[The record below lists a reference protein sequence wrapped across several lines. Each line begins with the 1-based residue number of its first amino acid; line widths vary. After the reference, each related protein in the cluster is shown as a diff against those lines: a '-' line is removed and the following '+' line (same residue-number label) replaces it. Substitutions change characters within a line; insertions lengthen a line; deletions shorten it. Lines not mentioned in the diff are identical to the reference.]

1 MYHKTK
7 QNLKIMKVVVNNKA
21 KNEAKKVMDHLLK
34 CIQDTKISAKE
45 RKEYY
50 SEYLKISANY
60 LILSR

>member
-1 MYHKTK
+1 
-7 QNLKIMKVVVNNKA
+7 MKVVVNNKA